1 MPCKS
6 VLISRTNEAYRK
18 RSAISEGGGGSRK
31 VSFVFEDA
39 SSMAYGGGSK
49 SVRVDPN
56 PDLEKALH
64 VQLEL
69 ARQAGEMDDFI
80 SSSNNLNNEGVK
92 SSPPMI

>member
-1 MPCKS
+1 M
-6 VLISRTNEAYRK
+6 
-18 RSAISEGGGGSRK
+18 SEGNGGSRK

-39 SSMAYGGGSK
+39 SSSSNGDVNKTS
-49 SVRVDPN
+49 RVDPS
-56 PDLEKALH
+56 PDLEKALQA
-64 VQLEL
+64 QLEL